1 MKPVQLLTKLCKEGK
16 VDGPHFAMGKVRVGD
31 MTFKLQKDPKEIV
44 SSKSEFSYYDN
55 NQACKAKLKIA
66 CAPFSVC
73 FCLPSPTSND
83 TKADSHYC
91 STIKVE
97 IMLTQWIHKSSCLFL

>member
-44 SSKSEFSYYDN
+44 SSKSEF
-55 NQACKAKLKIA
+55 
-66 CAPFSVC
+66 
-73 FCLPSPTSND
+73 TR
-83 TKADSHYC
+83 
-91 STIKVE
+91 KVV
-97 IMLTQWIHKSSCLFL
+97 ICNRCHNALILNLFLFSERGAPIFGCTPPLA

>member
-44 SSKSEFSYYDN
+44 SSKSELS
-55 NQACKAKLKIA
+55 
-66 CAPFSVC
+66 
-73 FCLPSPTSND
+73 
-83 TKADSHYC
+83 
-91 STIKVE
+91 
-97 IMLTQWIHKSSCLFL
+97 LT